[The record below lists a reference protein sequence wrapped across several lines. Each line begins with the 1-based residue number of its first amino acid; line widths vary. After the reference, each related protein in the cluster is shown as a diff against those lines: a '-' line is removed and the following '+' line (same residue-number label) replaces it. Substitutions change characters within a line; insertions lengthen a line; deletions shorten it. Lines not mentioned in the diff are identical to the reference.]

1 MEIRAKLWVIA
12 TVWACTVLVRTNPEI
27 QEVIN
32 QVKEL
37 ADQNIYTKEAVFFVS
52 QIWELAA
59 TALLTAWFIKSDKN
73 KSKQEGI
80 DALLNLEHHKSFSI
94 MTLDIARDGRLYP
107 ENQQDQDISTYF
119 PWEQRAIANIIQDR
133 AKELDYTTNCVIIPL
148 TEIEWK
154 RIYPKIRDNQSIFQE
169 DKLQTI
175 TNRFYGIN
183 RKGLAFL
190 AVLSKA
196 PRYRTRKDWS
206 IEIVNDKNGADTSS
220 KIRLLTVRKD
230 LVEKTLEWCKEQDSG
245 DYILECICRDKAW
258 CCEVVDDYIRYM
270 LKDNINYVDNK
281 TPVNNLLRDPLWR
294 IHMVAIAQIAR
305 HIKNWGGAAEIYK
318 EVNWKIPDSIN
329 EAIMNG
335 IQEIL
340 KVLKEPNNRSLP
352 K

>member
-1 MEIRAKLWVIA
+1 MEIRAKLGVLC
-12 TVWACTVLVRTNPEI
+12 TVWVCTILVRTNPEI
-27 QEVIN
+27 QQVVD
-32 QVKEL
+32 QVKEIV
-37 ADQNIYTKEAVFFVS
+37 DQNIYTKEARLFLANT
-52 QIWELAA
+52 WEIMATWFLAA
-59 TALLTAWFIKSDKN
+59 WFLKSDKK
-73 KSKQEGI
+73 KSKQEEI

-119 PWEQRAIANIIQDR
+119 PWEQRAIVNIIQDR

-154 RIYPKIRDNQSIFQE
+154 RIYPKIRDNQNIFQE

-206 IEIVNDKNGADTSS
+206 VEIVNDKNGADTSS

-230 LVEKTLEWCKEQDSG
+230 LIDKTLEWCKEQDWG
-245 DYILECICRDKAW
+245 DYLLDCICRDKAW
-258 CCEVVDDYIRYM
+258 CCETVDDYIRYM

-281 TPVNNLLRDPLWR
+281 TPVNNLLRDPLRR

-318 EVNWKIPDSIN
+318 EVNGKIPDSSSASIIDGIEQILMKLEGN
-329 EAIMNG
+329 ETS
-335 IQEIL
+335 Q
-340 KVLKEPNNRSLP
+340 
-352 K
+352 